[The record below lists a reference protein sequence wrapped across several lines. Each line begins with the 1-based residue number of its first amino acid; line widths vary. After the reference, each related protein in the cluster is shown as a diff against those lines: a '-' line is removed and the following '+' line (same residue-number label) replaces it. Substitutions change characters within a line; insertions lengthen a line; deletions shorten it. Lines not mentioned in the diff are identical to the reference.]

1 MQNGLHRLA
10 EEFPNFKDK
19 IHEMKMD
26 NRHFKRLFDEYEEID
41 REIYN
46 SENNIKILSN
56 EHEEEL
62 KKKRLKLKDE
72 LYGILSAA

>member
-1 MQNGLHRLA
+1 M
-10 EEFPNFKDK
+10 
-19 IHEMKMD
+19 
-26 NRHFKRLFDEYEEID
+26 D